1 VLPSWQLSRPDA
13 YLSSI
18 MNQNRGK
25 IRIRIYRIDGDE
37 VTVECLDG
45 ASAQTLGQPPYK
57 LGEAPLYDQWRETH
71 DAAAGTTN
79 ALLIFKAKNLACL
92 DEYLE
97 GRLLTLSFQVPERQ
111 E

>member
-1 VLPSWQLSRPDA
+1 
-13 YLSSI
+13 
-18 MNQNRGK
+18 MNQNRGT

-45 ASAQTLGQPPYK
+45 ANAQTLGLPPYR
-57 LGEAPLYDQWRETH
+57 LGVAPLHDAWREIH

-79 ALLIFKAKNLACL
+79 ALLVFRAKTFASI

-97 GRLLTLSFQVPERQ
+97 GRLLTLSYHVEERL
-111 E
+111 EK